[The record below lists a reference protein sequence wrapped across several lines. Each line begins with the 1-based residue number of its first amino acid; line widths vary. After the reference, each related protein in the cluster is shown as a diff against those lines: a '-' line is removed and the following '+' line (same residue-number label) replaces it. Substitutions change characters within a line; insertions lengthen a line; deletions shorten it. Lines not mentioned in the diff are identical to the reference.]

1 MKKEKKPRHV
11 MPEVHILGDVEDVL
25 ALVKGLNKKNVIVVF
40 KNEDQGTFHLEMKG
54 KIEEIL
60 PDDITMLEKEFKIVY
75 FSFFPGRKRVIAQVE
90 PELNAPVL
98 ADPEGKKKKA
108 AKEKRVEKAKKAKK
122 AAKPGKEEHKKRHE
136 KR

>member
-1 MKKEKKPRHV
+1 